1 LEKLKTNMI
10 EVVLLKSFL
19 LLISFLG
26 MVFFSLSETALTSL
40 TKDRIKKIIL
50 TEEGKNLKM
59 WLHSPQEILTS
70 ILVGNNI
77 SVIFATV
84 IVISISLDLSRIS
97 NLDFKK
103 ISFILTALF
112 IFFTLLFGE
121 IIPKSY
127 AKYNPEKLSLFS
139 IPILKI
145 FVGIFSP
152 LSKFVFFVSRLC
164 LSLFNADI
172 SSKDFRFTKRYIE
185 EVMEGGFEDGVIKPL
200 EKEMVSKL
208 LDLPDK
214 EIRHIMIP
222 EPEIDAIGLNWDKK
236 EVESLIMEKKH
247 SRFPIYKN
255 NLDEIIGLIYTK
267 DLIVMYGNPRVFV
280 LEDFLRE
287 VEFVPETMKVLDL
300 LKQFRK
306 GKEHMAVVVDE
317 YGTVTGLITLEDI
330 LEEVTG
336 EIWDEFDEP
345 EKEGIIRLSNNV
357 FIIDALSQID
367 DVSEVLG
374 LDIPYED
381 FSTIGG
387 FVIGLFG
394 YLPEKGEEIM
404 YKNLKIK
411 VLEGDS
417 RRIKKLRIE
426 RTNG

>member
-152 LSKFVFFVSRLC
+152 LSKFVFFVS
-164 LSLFNADI
+164 
-172 SSKDFRFTKRYIE
+172 
-185 EVMEGGFEDGVIKPL
+185 
-200 EKEMVSKL
+200 
-208 LDLPDK
+208 PDK